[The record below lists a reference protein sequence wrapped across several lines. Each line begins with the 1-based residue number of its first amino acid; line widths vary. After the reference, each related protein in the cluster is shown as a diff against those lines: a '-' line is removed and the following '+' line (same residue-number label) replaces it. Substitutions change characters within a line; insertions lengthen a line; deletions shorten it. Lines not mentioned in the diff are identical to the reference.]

1 MKSLK
6 LGGKIG
12 GGFGLLILI
21 ALVLGGL
28 AVWNMSAAA
37 RNSRTLAQEYIPEV
51 VVASDIERNYQLFM
65 FDMRGYAMS
74 GRRELYDLAQGH
86 AKRVKKALE
95 DAKEL
100 AAKSEHL
107 ATLRD
112 TANNLTATL
121 NQYEGLVAKTVD
133 VDAAI
138 DASRDRMDANA
149 TQFIDNAYGFQKS
162 QIQKL
167 DGETGAVDAARLRE
181 RQRKVNVIND
191 VIDLGNFIRIA
202 NFKGQAARD
211 TKMVREA
218 TGNFDKI
225 RKLIED
231 IRPLVH
237 QERNLQE
244 LANVD
249 KAAGAYRLA
258 IEEYLKNWEALQDL
272 TRQRE
277 RVANQLV
284 ALVQQVSQAGIDNTR
299 RLSLEAE
306 SSLTM
311 SNWVMV
317 AGLVVALL
325 LGVVVALL
333 ITRSIVNPVRATV
346 DAVGQAAKGDFSFSV
361 DQKMLSRGDE
371 LGDMLRDVDKMAE
384 NLSVVV
390 TESTAAAETVAT
402 SAGEISQGNQDLS
415 ERTQQQASAI
425 EETASS
431 IEEMTSSVK
440 QNAGNSQQANELA
453 RRTATMAVQG
463 GEVVQRTVGAMAAVT
478 ESSKKISDIINV
490 VNEIAFQTNLLAL
503 NAAVEAARAGEAG
516 RGFAVVAG
524 EVRNLAGRS
533 AAAAKEIQALITD
546 SVAKVEQGNEL
557 VAESGVLL
565 KEIIGNVQNVA
576 DTVAEITAAS
586 QEQAS
591 GIDEIN
597 RAVTQ
602 MDEAV
607 QQNAALVEEAA
618 SASENMAA
626 AAEQLRSQMRQF
638 KVRQLSGGAGGGG
651 WDAPS
656 AAAPAPRPAAKPAAR
671 PAPKPAARPAP
682 KPAARPA
689 PKPADKTPAKGGKD
703 DFFDNADLEGFEEF

>member
-1 MKSLK
+1 MKNLK

-21 ALVLGGL
+21 ALALGGL
-28 AVWNMSAAA
+28 AIWNMSAAA
-37 RNSRTLAQEYIPEV
+37 RNSAMLAREYVPEV
-51 VVASDIERNYQLFM
+51 VVASDIERNYQLYM

-74 GRRELYDLAQGH
+74 GRRDLYELAQGH
-86 AKRVKKALE
+86 SKRVHKALAE
-95 DAKEL
+95 AKDL
-100 AAKSEHL
+100 AARSEHL
-107 ATLRD
+107 IKLRE
-112 TANNLTATL
+112 TAANLTATL
-121 NQYEGLVAKTVD
+121 SQYEALVEKTVG

-138 DASRDRMDANA
+138 DDARKRMDAA
-149 TQFIDNAYGFQKS
+149 AGQFIDNGYTFQVS
-162 QIQKL
+162 QREKL
-167 DGETGAVDAARLRE
+167 QSELGSLNDVVKLRE
-181 RQRKVNVIND
+181 RFGKVAAISDIV
-191 VIDLGNFIRIA
+191 DLGNFIRVA
-202 NFKGQAARD
+202 NFKTQALRD
-211 TKMVREA
+211 PRIVQEA
-218 TGNFDKI
+218 MGNFDKI
-225 RKLIED
+225 RKLIND
-231 IRPLVH
+231 IRPLVR
-237 QERNLQE
+237 QERNIQE
-244 LANVD
+244 LASVQ
-249 KAAGAYRLA
+249 KSAEAYQQA
-258 IEEYLKNWEALQDL
+258 IEGYVKNWQDLQDISK
-272 TRQRE
+272 QRE
-277 RVANQLV
+277 KLANQLV
-284 ALVQQVSQAGIDNTR
+284 ALVQETSRAGIDSTRQVSQ
-299 RLSLEAE
+299 EAE
-306 SSLTM
+306 ESLSF

-317 AGLVVALL
+317 VGLVVALI

-333 ITRSIVNPVRATV
+333 ITRSIVSPVRSTV
-346 DAVGQAAKGDFSFSV
+346 EAVGLAAKGDFSFSL
-361 DQKMLSRGDE
+361 DQRMLTRGDE

-390 TESTAAAETVAT
+390 TESTAAAETVAS

-463 GEVVQRTVGAMAAVT
+463 GEVVQRTVVAMQAVT

-533 AAAAKEIQALITD
+533 AGAAKEIQALITD
-546 SVAKVEQGNEL
+546 SVSKVEQGNEL

-565 KEIIGNVQNVA
+565 KEIISNVQNVA

-591 GIDEIN
+591 GIEEIN

-602 MDEAV
+602 MDQAV
-607 QQNAALVEEAA
+607 QQNAALVDEAT
-618 SASENMAA
+618 SASEIMARA
-626 AAEQLRSQMRQF
+626 AQDLRQAMQQF
-638 KVRQLSGGAGGGG
+638 KARRSGG
-651 WDAPS
+651 PS
-656 AAAPAPRPAAKPAAR
+656 GER
-671 PAPKPAARPAP
+671 
-682 KPAARPA
+682 
-689 PKPADKTPAKGGKD
+689 
-703 DFFDNADLEGFEEF
+703 